1 MRYLVLIYT
10 NEATDAPMGT
20 PEAAERMAGYMA
32 FGEEAGKA
40 GIIEA
45 GERLRPTCD
54 ARTVRIRDG
63 ATVVSDGPFAET
75 REQLGGYYVLNCKS
89 IDEAASWAAKLP
101 AAKGGSVEV
110 RPVWEM

>member
-1 MRYLVLIYT
+1 MRYMVLIYT

-20 PEAAERMAGYMA
+20 SEAATRMAGYMA

-40 GIIEA
+40 GVIEG
-45 GERLRPTCD
+45 GERLRPVAD
-54 ARTVRIRDG
+54 ARTVRTRNG

-75 REQLGGYYVLNCKS
+75 REQLGGYYILNCKS
-89 IDEAASWAAKLP
+89 AEEAASWAAKLP
-101 AAKGGSVEV
+101 AAATGSVEI